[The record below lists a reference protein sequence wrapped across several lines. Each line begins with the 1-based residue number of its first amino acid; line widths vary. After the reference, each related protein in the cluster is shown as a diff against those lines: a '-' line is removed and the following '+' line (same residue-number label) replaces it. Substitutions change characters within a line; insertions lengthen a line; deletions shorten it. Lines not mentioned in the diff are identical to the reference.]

1 MPLAVGDP
9 APEFTLS
16 DAEGNSI
23 SLSQLRGQ
31 RVVLYFYP
39 RDNTPGCTK
48 EACGFRDA
56 YADYQAQGIRVY
68 GVSADDARSHQKF
81 AQKFQLPFPL
91 LVDEGAKVATAYGVF
106 GPKKFMGKEYNG
118 IHRTTFVIDPAGK
131 IEAIISKIKVETH
144 AVDLL
149 KQLTGS

>member
-9 APEFTLS
+9 APEFTLP
-16 DAEGNSI
+16 DAEGNLI

-39 RDNTPGCTK
+39 RDNTPGCTR

-56 YADYQAQGIRVY
+56 YADYQAQGIRIL

-81 AQKFQLPFPL
+81 AQKFRLPFPL
-91 LVDEGAKVATAYGVF
+91 LVDEGAKVASAYGVY

-118 IHRTTFVIDPAGK
+118 IHRTTFVIDPEGK
-131 IEAIISKIKVETH
+131 IEAIITKINVETH
-144 AVDLL
+144 AAELL

>member
-9 APEFTLS
+9 APEFTLP
-16 DAEGNSI
+16 DAEGNPI

-39 RDNTPGCTK
+39 RDNTPGCTQ

-56 YADYQAQGIRVY
+56 YADYQAHGIAIL

-81 AQKFQLPFPL
+81 AQKLQLPFPL
-91 LVDEGAKVATAYGVF
+91 LVDEGAKVARAYGVY

-118 IHRTTFVIDPAGK
+118 IHRTTFVIDPEGK
-131 IEAIISKIKVETH
+131 IEAVITKVKVETH
-144 AVDLL
+144 SAELL

>member
-9 APEFTLS
+9 APEFTLP
-16 DAEGNSI
+16 DAEGRPI

-48 EACGFRDA
+48 EACGFRDT
-56 YADYQAQGIRVY
+56 YADYRAHGIQIL
-68 GVSADDARSHQKF
+68 GVSPDDARSHQKF
-81 AQKFQLPFPL
+81 AQKLQLPFPL
-91 LVDEGAKVATAYGVF
+91 LVDEGAKVATAYGVY
-106 GPKKFMGKEYNG
+106 GPKKFMGKVYNG
-118 IHRTTFVIDPAGK
+118 VHRTTFVIDPEGK
-131 IEAIISKIKVETH
+131 IEAIITKVKVETH
-144 AVDLL
+144 AAELL

>member
-1 MPLAVGDP
+1 MGLSVGDP
-9 APEFTLS
+9 APDFTLP
-16 DAEGNSI
+16 DAEGNLI
-23 SLSQLRGQ
+23 SLSNLRGQ

-56 YADYQAQGIRVY
+56 YAEYQARGIHIL

-81 AQKFQLPFPL
+81 AQKFRLPFPL

-118 IHRTTFVIDPAGK
+118 IHRTTFVIDPVGK
-131 IEAIISKIKVETH
+131 IEAIIRKIKVETH
-144 AVDLL
+144 AADLL
-149 KQLTGS
+149 KQLSTG